1 MRHPVYT
8 LTEIRKKCILFFNRP
23 GFVNTG
29 VKSCMNKFLLLI
41 LWLPCLAVIPLS
53 VSHRAYGAGAANV
66 RLVGHSDLQ
75 GRDALQVVL
84 KGNYAYVGHHR
95 GREKNPMTG
104 ALEWNG
110 TTILDVSNPKQ
121 PRIIKHIP
129 GYEGAESRAVQVVE
143 KYFDGRDYLLRN
155 QESSGFTGFEVWDI
169 TDRPSPRLVSK
180 IEGLNAAHKGWWD
193 AKTGYAY
200 LSGISPGWK
209 GQHLIIYDL
218 KNPYIP
224 KFVSNWGLPGQS
236 PAGPGG
242 GVSLHHPVISGD
254 RAYLSYLQGG
264 DVAVLD
270 IADKAQPKMI
280 AHIDYLP
287 PSSRSHTTVPFPPLR
302 DAGFGRG
309 GGHPRQVLVV
319 SEEALTY
326 GCHEARPQIYI
337 LDATD
342 EKKPRLIATFKVPDG
357 DFCDRGGRFGPHQFA
372 ETKDGEIIGG
382 ALLYVAYFNAGLRI
396 VDISDPFKPR
406 EVGHYIPAPGGKGRE
421 GPGSKK
427 VIQTNDVDLDGRG
440 LIYITDR
447 AGAGLDILEFTGK
460 VRKSDEHD

>member
-1 MRHPVYT
+1 
-8 LTEIRKKCILFFNRP
+8 
-23 GFVNTG
+23 
-29 VKSCMNKFLLLI
+29 MNKSLLFI
-41 LWLPCLAVIPLS
+41 LCLSCLASIPLS
-53 VSHRAYGAGAANV
+53 VPHRTYGADAANV

-84 KGNYAYVGHHR
+84 KGSYAYVGHHR
-95 GREKNPMTG
+95 GREKNPMSG

-110 TTILDVSNPKQ
+110 TTVLDVSNPKQ

-155 QESSGFTGFEVWDI
+155 QESSHFTGFEVWDI
-169 TDRPSPRLVSK
+169 TVRSSPRLVSR

-193 AKTGYAY
+193 AETGYAY
-200 LSGISPGWK
+200 LSGVWPGWK
-209 GQHLIIYDL
+209 GQHLMIYDL
-218 KNPYIP
+218 KNPYTP
-224 KFVSNWGLPGQS
+224 KFVSKWGLPGQ
-236 PAGPGG
+236 APGG
-242 GVSLHHPVISGD
+242 QGSGVSLHHPVISGD
-254 RAYLSYLQGG
+254 RAYLSYLRGG
-264 DVAVLD
+264 DVVILD
-270 IADKAQPKMI
+270 IANKAQPKMI

-302 DAGFGRG
+302 GAGFSRG
-309 GGHPRQVLVV
+309 EGHPGQVLVA

-342 EKKPRLIATFKVPDG
+342 EKEPRLIATFKVPDG
-357 DFCDRGGRFGPHQFA
+357 DFCGRGGRFGPHQFA

-382 ALLYVAYFNAGLRI
+382 SLLYVAYFNAGLRI

-406 EVGHYIPAPGGKGRE
+406 EVGHYIPTPRRKGRE
-421 GPGSKK
+421 GRESKN
-427 VIQTNDVDLDGRG
+427 VIQTNDVDLDSRG

-447 AGAGLDILEFTGK
+447 AGAGLHILEFTGK
-460 VRKSDEHD
+460 VWKSDEHD

>member
-1 MRHPVYT
+1 
-8 LTEIRKKCILFFNRP
+8 
-23 GFVNTG
+23 
-29 VKSCMNKFLLLI
+29 
-41 LWLPCLAVIPLS
+41 
-53 VSHRAYGAGAANV
+53 
-66 RLVGHSDLQ
+66 
-75 GRDALQVVL
+75 VVL

-95 GREKNPMTG
+95 GREMNPMTG

-121 PRIIKHIP
+121 PRIIKHLP

-155 QESSGFTGFEVWDI
+155 QESSRFTGFEVWDI

-200 LSGISPGWK
+200 LSGTWSGWK
-209 GQHLIIYDL
+209 GQHLMIYDL
-218 KNPYIP
+218 KNPYTP
-224 KFVSNWGLPGQS
+224 KFVSNWGLHGQS
-236 PAGPGG
+236 PDRPGG
-242 GVSLHHPVISGD
+242 GVGLHHPVISGD
-254 RAYLSYLQGG
+254 RAYLSYLRGG
-264 DVAVLD
+264 DVVILD
-270 IADKAQPKMI
+270 IADKSQPKMI
-280 AHIDYLP
+280 AHIDFLT

-302 DAGFGRG
+302 EAGFSRG
-309 GGHPRQVLVV
+309 ESHLGQVLVV
-319 SEEALTY
+319 SEEALSF

-342 EKKPRLIATFKVPDG
+342 EKKPGLIATFKVPEE

-382 ALLYVAYFNAGLRI
+382 SLLYVAYFNAGLKI

-406 EVGHYIPAPGGKGRE
+406 EVGHYIPGPAEMMRE
-421 GPGSKK
+421 EHGSKR

-447 AGAGLDILEFTGK
+447 AGAGLHILQFMGK
-460 VRKSDEHD
+460 ES

>member
-1 MRHPVYT
+1 MNGF
-8 LTEIRKKCILFFNRP
+8 LFL
-23 GFVNTG
+23 
-29 VKSCMNKFLLLI
+29 M

-53 VSHRAYGAGAANV
+53 APQGTYGVDAANV
-66 RLVGHSDLQ
+66 RLIGYSDLQ

-95 GREKNPMTG
+95 GRERNPMTG

-110 TTILDVSNPKQ
+110 TTIVDVSNPKQ

-155 QESSGFTGFEVWDI
+155 QESSFFTGFEVWDI
-169 TDRPSPRLVSK
+169 TDRPTPRLVSK
-180 IEGLNAAHKGWWD
+180 IEGLHAAHKGWWD

-200 LSGISPGWK
+200 LSGIWPGWK
-209 GQHLIIYDL
+209 GQHLMIYDL
-218 KNPYIP
+218 KNPYTP

-236 PAGPGG
+236 PGGPGS

-264 DVAVLD
+264 DVVILD

-280 AHIDYLP
+280 AHIDFLP
-287 PSSRSHTTVPFPPLR
+287 PSSKSHTTVPFPPIR
-302 DAGFGRG
+302 EAGFSRRES
-309 GGHPRQVLVV
+309 HPRQVLVI
-319 SEEALTY
+319 SEEALAD
-326 GCHEARPQIYI
+326 GCHENRPQIYI

-342 EKKPRLIATFKVPDG
+342 EKKLRLIATFKVPDG

-372 ETKDGEIIGG
+372 ETKDGEVIGG
-382 ALLYVAYFNAGLRI
+382 SLLYVAYFNAGLRI

-406 EVGHYIPAPGGKGRE
+406 EVGHYIPTPRGKGTE
-421 GPGSKK
+421 GRGSNK
-427 VIQTNDVDLDGRG
+427 VIQTNDVDLDSRG

-447 AGAGLDILEFTGK
+447 AGAGLHALEFTGK
-460 VRKSDEHD
+460 ARKSDEHD

>member
-1 MRHPVYT
+1 
-8 LTEIRKKCILFFNRP
+8 
-23 GFVNTG
+23 
-29 VKSCMNKFLLLI
+29 MNKFLLLI
-41 LWLPCLAVIPLS
+41 FWLPCLALIPLLTS
-53 VSHRAYGAGAANV
+53 QRTYGADAANV

-84 KGNYAYVGHHR
+84 KGNFAYVGHHR
-95 GREKNPMTG
+95 GRERNPMTG

-155 QESSGFTGFEVWDI
+155 QESNHFTGFEVWDI

-193 AKTGYAY
+193 AETGYAY
-200 LSGISPGWK
+200 LSGIWPDWK

-218 KNPYIP
+218 KNPYTP

-236 PAGPGG
+236 PGG
-242 GVSLHHPVISGD
+242 QGSGVSLHHPVISGD
-254 RAYLSYLQGG
+254 RAYLSYLRGG
-264 DVAVLD
+264 DVVILD

-280 AHIDYLP
+280 AHIDFLP
-287 PSSRSHTTVPFPPLR
+287 PPSRSHTAVPFPPHR
-302 DAGFGRG
+302 RSGFSRGEGRPG
-309 GGHPRQVLVV
+309 QVLVV

-326 GCHEARPQIYI
+326 GCHENRPQIYI

-406 EVGHYIPAPGGKGRE
+406 EVGHYIPAPGGKGGE
-421 GPGSKK
+421 GRGPKK

-447 AGAGLDILEFTGK
+447 AGAGLHILEFTGK
-460 VRKSDEHD
+460 VGKSDEHD